1 MPLTAH
7 EHSDHL
13 VYPLLSKVNQN
24 HTNKIS
30 FLERYQ
36 DTDAGLSFIH
46 LLIYL
51 MPESLFWALESH
63 HWTKQIERKK
73 KENNLLPC
81 RNYIRSI
88 INNKLYSKLGGH
100 SVIERKKWNKSK
112 QNHTHQYV
120 RGGQVS
126 IWNRKLKVGSL
137 WENYTY
143 TWFERSWNQDFQE
156 KYQ

>member
-1 MPLTAH
+1 MSILTIWFILCYQKSIKIIQTKSH
-7 EHSDHL
+7 FWKDIKTQMLDYHSFIYL
-13 VYPLLSKVNQN
+13 FIWCQN
-24 HTNKIS
+24 HCS
-30 FLERYQ
+30 
-36 DTDAGLSFIH
+36 GLLKGITEQNR
-46 LLIYL
+46 LK
-51 MPESLFWALESH
+51 E
-63 HWTKQIERKK
+63 KK

-137 WENYTY
+137 WENDTY